1 MWQVLAEIPKN
12 RGILG
17 LFLFLNPKEKKSPS
31 SSIQDDNS
39 YEIIGFL
46 PIILL
51 FLWQYDE
58 GVVGK
63 RISFGMW
70 IIGLFGL

>member
-1 MWQVLAEIPKN
+1 MVISVSKPQ
-12 RGILG
+12 
-17 LFLFLNPKEKKSPS
+17 EKKSPS

-39 YEIIGFL
+39 YEIIVFL

-63 RISFGMW
+63 RISFGINQTNLVWNMYY
-70 IIGLFGL
+70 

>member
-1 MWQVLAEIPKN
+1 MVISVSKPQ
-12 RGILG
+12 
-17 LFLFLNPKEKKSPS
+17 EKKLPS

-39 YEIIGFL
+39 YEIIVFL

-63 RISFGMW
+63 RISFG
-70 IIGLFGL
+70 INQTNISLEYGLLDYLAYERAR